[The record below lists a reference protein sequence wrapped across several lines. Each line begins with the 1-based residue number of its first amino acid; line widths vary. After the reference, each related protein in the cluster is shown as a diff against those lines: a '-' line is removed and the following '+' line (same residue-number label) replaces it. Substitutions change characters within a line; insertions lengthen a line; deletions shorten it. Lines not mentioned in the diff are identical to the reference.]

1 MTDNDSQLPSKK
13 PNRGQKKI
21 DSPKNKVPF
30 ASEIDLWNFEEN
42 QDSIIFESTR
52 TPWQNASNEPKL
64 TIIEEESVAEIP
76 FAEATKPQ
84 LTPIANPM
92 IQSGDL
98 DKFKE
103 LAELNEK
110 HIAANII
117 KKNTEAEI
125 WEDIFDDDPHGEI
138 VIPDK
143 PKVREIAQIR
153 SNIVAAL
160 EKQAPPR
167 ESERADVVT
176 KPAQPIEI
184 DEFAPLPPT
193 GKSTPIQIT
202 KFSRLEKIT
211 SLAFLALFLI
221 GGFFA
226 YKGFHDNVKAEVN
239 PYATPNFP
247 IQGKIAKI
255 ANAKTY
261 WRLPILEG
269 PNPDPIKLNVILI
282 PVIEITLDDDDDR
295 KGAIRV
301 IFRNGEKVIIGDS
314 LTKTFADR
322 KFTANQ
328 SATFAFPCTDGFTDY
343 GEQEAYRA
351 QLSKPWSIEVYEG
364 TDDNAPIASFN
375 LLFSTPV
382 SILRQ

>member
-1 MTDNDSQLPSKK
+1 MLFRS
-13 PNRGQKKI
+13 
-21 DSPKNKVPF
+21 
-30 ASEIDLWNFEEN
+30 
-42 QDSIIFESTR
+42 
-52 TPWQNASNEPKL
+52 
-64 TIIEEESVAEIP
+64 
-76 FAEATKPQ
+76 
-84 LTPIANPM
+84 
-92 IQSGDL
+92 
-98 DKFKE
+98 
-103 LAELNEK
+103 
-110 HIAANII
+110 
-117 KKNTEAEI
+117 
-125 WEDIFDDDPHGEI
+125 
-138 VIPDK
+138 
-143 PKVREIAQIR
+143 REIAQIR
-153 SNIVAAL
+153 SNISDQP
-160 EKQAPPR
+160 EQQAPPK
-167 ESERADVVT
+167 ENEQTDVIAE
-176 KPAQPIEI
+176 PAQPKEI

-314 LTKTFADR
+314 LTKTFADHQ
-322 KFTANQ
+322 FTANQ
-328 SATFAFPCTDGFTDY
+328 SATFAFPCTDGFTY
-343 GEQEAYRA
+343 VFG
-351 QLSKPWSIEVYEG
+351 V
-364 TDDNAPIASFN
+364 
-375 LLFSTPV
+375 
-382 SILRQ
+382 